1 MKCKASK
8 MKSCS
13 WSTDDFFFF
22 FGFRIK
28 RGWVKTDLV
37 DQCELLVRSVFRI
50 FKEGLV
56 RQHVQNL
63 RASLGVLFTR
73 ISLMHNLY
81 TLTSVCI
88 FSILFSEHFL
98 RCWQREFVKQS
109 RAYLVGDHFLY
120 SHDHNVWF
128 RGDIVGRN

>member
-1 MKCKASK
+1 MQLISFNIFSLA
-8 MKSCS
+8 
-13 WSTDDFFFF
+13 
-22 FGFRIK
+22 FGLK
-28 RGWVKTDLV
+28 NEGEWVKTDLV
-37 DQCELLVRSVFRI
+37 NQRELLVRDVFRI
-50 FKEGLV
+50 FKKRLV
-56 RQHVQNL
+56 WQQEQNL

-98 RCWQREFVKQS
+98 RCWQGEFVKQS

-128 RGDIVGRN
+128 TGDTVGGQRVKKKK